1 MHRYGTDTGSDDHLD
16 RFDGVV
22 RERLRRSVL
31 RVVGSGAPPLRYLLA
46 MVGTPSVAVWP
57 QYVYLRNSEKAWFAT
72 KWLIDFWKLPA
83 VALWA
88 FWVLVACWRTG
99 AAVSRH
105 CPMWMVLAGMDLM
118 ACFLVPAVWVPYEV
132 LNERYRDPVV
142 LTISVVLFWALIVVM
157 YGLLYKQKKCRV

>member
-1 MHRYGTDTGSDDHLD
+1 MSL
-16 RFDGVV
+16 
-22 RERLRRSVL
+22 SVE
-31 RVVGSGAPPLRYLLA
+31 
-46 MVGTPSVAVWP
+46 
-57 QYVYLRNSEKAWFAT
+57 EKAWFAT

>member
-57 QYVYLRNSEKAWFAT
+57 QYVYLRNSETW
-72 KWLIDFWKLPA
+72 
-83 VALWA
+83 
-88 FWVLVACWRTG
+88 WRYVYIYIIYIYIITM
-99 AAVSRH
+99 
-105 CPMWMVLAGMDLM
+105 C
-118 ACFLVPAVWVPYEV
+118 
-132 LNERYRDPVV
+132 
-142 LTISVVLFWALIVVM
+142 
-157 YGLLYKQKKCRV
+157 